1 MLAGILRHFLTLD
14 TSVGVTAPPQAK
26 TTAVLSNSDHEGVD
40 EGGGGGEDEEAEKS
54 PLEVRMALLE
64 CYIEQLPR
72 NVEDRR
78 KLMDHGYS
86 GRLWDQVCA
95 SGSWYGPTKLDI
107 DCLVLWQSEIS

>member
-14 TSVGVTAPPQAK
+14 TSAAGVVTAQQEETA
-26 TTAVLSNSDHEGVD
+26 AVLNSSEGGEGD
-40 EGGGGGEDEEAEKS
+40 REEGGGGGEEADSEKS
-54 PLEVRMALLE
+54 ALGVRMASLE

-86 GRLWDQVCA
+86 QRLWDQV
-95 SGSWYGPTKLDI
+95 SQY
-107 DCLVLWQSEIS
+107 

>member
-14 TSVGVTAPPQAK
+14 TSAAGVVTAPQAE
-26 TTAVLSNSDHEGVD
+26 TAAILSSSERGEEDRE
-40 EGGGGGEDEEAEKS
+40 EGGGGGGEGEEAEKS
-54 PLEVRMALLE
+54 ALGVRMAHLE

-86 GRLWDQVCA
+86 ERLWDQV
-95 SGSWYGPTKLDI
+95 SQY
-107 DCLVLWQSEIS
+107 